1 MHSTTGAE
9 LQQFQALEAEVQMC
23 MEQFL
28 LVCVKLE
35 QLLLFF
41 NS

>member
-23 MEQFL
+23 METVPAS
-28 LVCVKLE
+28 VC
-35 QLLLFF
+35 
-41 NS
+41 